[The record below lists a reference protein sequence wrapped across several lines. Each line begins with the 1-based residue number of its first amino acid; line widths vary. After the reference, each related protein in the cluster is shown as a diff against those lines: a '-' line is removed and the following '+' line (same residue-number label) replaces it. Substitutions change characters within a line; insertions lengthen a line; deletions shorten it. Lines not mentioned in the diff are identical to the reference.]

1 MRAYMDRRVTPPKR
15 VTSPTWG
22 PPTPCK
28 QESRS
33 RAVLR
38 TTEGG
43 EGGGGLD
50 GIGDET
56 NNSVSQKRNESNG
69 TGFCFSS

>member
-1 MRAYMDRRVTPPKR
+1 MRDYIDKW

-43 EGGGGLD
+43 GGGVLD

>member
-1 MRAYMDRRVTPPKR
+1 MRDYIDRRVTPPKR

-22 PPTPCK
+22 PPTPSK

-43 EGGGGLD
+43 EGGGGVGWD
-50 GIGDET
+50 W
-56 NNSVSQKRNESNG
+56 R
-69 TGFCFSS
+69 